1 MALVVPVR
9 LSSRGGEVSMEERLA
24 EALRAAK
31 DSLIEITDAFNYVD
45 DPSPML
51 EAAEAAL
58 GLCRAVLKEWDER
71 QACAT
76 CGGTGGAYDK
86 WGHWLRCP
94 NPDGIDEPVGGQQ

>member
-1 MALVVPVR
+1 M
-9 LSSRGGEVSMEERLA
+9 GGMEERLA
-24 EALRAAK
+24 E
-31 DSLIEITDAFNYVD
+31 EITDVRLWRALLQLETWADGTWLVTVVD
-45 DPSPML
+45 QRI
-51 EAAEAAL
+51 A
-58 GLCRAVLKEWDER
+58 RAVLKEWDER